1 MTKQTAVIGFPIKHS
16 VSPQIHNYW
25 ITKYNLN
32 INKYKKIPVV
42 PKNLSVF
49 LNQCKEEQYRGL
61 NITIPHKELHKRMF
75 VLKPLMDICPQWNHP
90 ILDVN
95 IKKIISSSE
104 SSEKIRIYRNI
115 L

>member
-1 MTKQTAVIGFPIKHS
+1 
-16 VSPQIHNYW
+16 
-25 ITKYNLN
+25 
-32 INKYKKIPVV
+32 
-42 PKNLSVF
+42 
-49 LNQCKEEQYRGL
+49 
-61 NITIPHKELHKRMF
+61 MF

-104 SSEKIRIYRNI
+104 SLEKIRIYRNI

>member
-1 MTKQTAVIGFPIKHS
+1 MENTILNNKQ
-16 VSPQIHNYW
+16 
-25 ITKYNLN
+25 
-32 INKYKKIPVV
+32 NKY
-42 PKNLSVF
+42 
-49 LNQCKEEQYRGL
+49 